1 MGVIPI
7 KKDRL
12 KAVISD
18 KRGEGFEDPMC
29 MINFRVEVISFSPKA
44 FALIR
49 ASGQCG
55 IADARAPIPLL
66 RLTSDVTQS

>member
-29 MINFRVEVISFSPKA
+29 MINFRVEVISFLPRLSPS
-44 FALIR
+44 FALPDN
-49 ASGQCG
+49 A
-55 IADARAPIPLL
+55 A
-66 RLTSDVTQS
+66 